1 MANNLYNKQVSP
13 KGYKRGGPVKQNK
26 KSASPETMKSKELKT
41 YNKMRDLFEKQNKS
55 EQRKKDMEKDKQK
68 LYEQKYGVAVKNGGL
83 IKKRTQKAV
92 GGIAVKLGKEGLKYL
107 KNNPDKVK
115 KIMDSPLPK
124 KTKNL
129 LSKMKKTFEKKK

>member
-83 IKKRTQKAV
+83 IKKRK
-92 GGIAVKLGKEGLKYL
+92 
-107 KNNPDKVK
+107 
-115 KIMDSPLPK
+115 
-124 KTKNL
+124 
-129 LSKMKKTFEKKK
+129 

>member
-1 MANNLYNKQVSP
+1 MANRLYNKQVTP
-13 KGYKRGGPVKQNK
+13 KGYKRGGTIP
-26 KSASPETMKSKELKT
+26 M
-41 YNKMRDLFEKQNKS
+41 
-55 EQRKKDMEKDKQK
+55 
-68 LYEQKYGVAVKNGGL
+68 
-83 IKKRTQKAV
+83 KRTQKAV
-92 GGIAVKLGKEGLKYL
+92 GGIAAKLGKEGLKYL

>member
-1 MANNLYNKQVSP
+1 MANNLYNTQVTP
-13 KGYKRGGPVKQNK
+13 KGYKEGGTISMTSSQ
-26 KSASPETMKSKELKT
+26 
-41 YNKMRDLFEKQNKS
+41 
-55 EQRKKDMEKDKQK
+55 KQK
-68 LYEQKYGVAVKNGGL
+68 AIETLKKYKGETKKPVQKPNMGPTKGNPM
-83 IKKRTQKAV
+83 KRTQKAA

-124 KTKNL
+124 KTKDL